1 MKSSGWKLRHICRSG
16 HLGDKWWSPQGA
28 SSVKVRKLQH
38 SRREPKERDPPIH
51 LGNSKSFE
59 GRQGGEW
66 GSWRP
71 GAQALTAQ
79 GVACL
84 LQRSWRE
91 RAPNA
96 TWGPLPELCYVL
108 KDGEAALWEWWPKHG
123 SRGRI

>member
-1 MKSSGWKLRHICRSG
+1 MVVTSRSIVSEG
-16 HLGDKWWSPQGA
+16 EEVA
-28 SSVKVRKLQH
+28 TF
-38 SRREPKERDPPIH
+38 KERAKGERPTYSPWKFKKI
-51 LGNSKSFE
+51 E
-59 GRQGGEW
+59 GSQGGEW
-66 GSWRP
+66 GFWRP

>member
-1 MKSSGWKLRHICRSG
+1 MGFLEARGTSTHCPR
-16 HLGDKWWSPQGA
+16 
-28 SSVKVRKLQH
+28 
-38 SRREPKERDPPIH
+38 
-51 LGNSKSFE
+51 
-59 GRQGGEW
+59 GG
-66 GSWRP
+66 
-71 GAQALTAQ
+71 L
-79 GVACL
+79 L